1 METCAKSN
9 NKNSDRESGDG
20 KREGSLVLLL
30 LMLLLLLCVLV
41 DEEERLVVARVRVLG
56 LAGEVGGREGPVPV
70 AVADAAV
77 AVVAVGAR
85 TRRRHQQLLAPL
97 LALVQKVPQ
106 QKEQQIRLAVACQR
120 QKKNNNKKTTT
131 KINTEPP
138 HTRAGFVFSYF
149 PNLGV
154 TTPTPPAPSNYPR
167 EGQRTQKLA
176 RRPGAVFPKLGVTT
190 PDPILLP
197 AVEVKSHRN
206 SNKGRYCVSQTGV
219 ATPYLLPLNY
229 PTWGRTENQ
238 TRAGFGISQTWGHD
252 PDLRLAPS
260 TPTPVGSSPTNEEP
274 PLQSRAWN
282 PVFLFN
288 HKCDRDT
295 LIRNETPKKN
305 SK

>member
-120 QKKNNNKKTTT
+120 QKKTTT
-131 KINTEPP
+131 KKQQQKST
-138 HTRAGFVFSYF
+138 
-149 PNLGV
+149 PNLLTQEPALYSRISQTWGSRPQ
-154 TTPTPPAPSNYPR
+154 TPPSNYPR